1 MVSFLR
7 ITSQTVAFLAALG
20 VVYMLVIVVA
30 AGTGSL

>member
-1 MVSFLR
+1 MVSLMR
-7 ITSQTVAFLAALG
+7 ITGQTVAFLAVLG